1 MSKLLNVWDSVVF
14 LNRKDRDGKSLKG
27 IVTTRNRDGTYDV
40 CAFEDPGSDK
50 GTMVRGVG
58 RGEIVKDKEI

>member
-14 LNRKDRDGKSLKG
+14 LNRKGRDGRALKG

-40 CAFEDPGSDK
+40 CSFEDPNSDR
-50 GTMVRGVG
+50 GTMVRGVR